1 MTLIPVE
8 KDSPSDPSQTMRMQ
22 RSSGAWGA
30 QSQSQD
36 PISRSQKAQN
46 SLPMKSGKPRRAY
59 RLASIFW
66 WLNEVTVPVNFF
78 PALGRPGRTRRVVS
92 ERRNSL
98 VLVLYS

>member
-66 WLNEVTVPVNFF
+66 WLN
-78 PALGRPGRTRRVVS
+78 GG
-92 ERRNSL
+92 
-98 VLVLYS
+98 YSTCQLLSSSWTAWTDEAGGV